1 MSKPR
6 WQTLIGSSAIAI
18 ACASLASGPSYAA
31 SAVAQEAKVVPVQGT
46 ATLRVVHESGNI
58 HEAEGRAVGTLGGTL
73 RLRID
78 IESASRMT
86 ASFVDHLHGG
96 TISGSGSARYTIS
109 GANLKFTGTTNVS
122 HGTGPYAGASG
133 SGIRL
138 EGLLDRL
145 TKSIKM
151 TIHGSMQVK

>member
-1 MSKPR
+1 MTKHR
-6 WQTLIGSSAIAI
+6 WLTLIGSSTMVI
-18 ACASLASGPSYAA
+18 ACASLASGSSYAA
-31 SAVAQEAKVVPVQGT
+31 GAVAHEAKVVPVQGT
-46 ATLRVVHESGNI
+46 ATLRVVHEAGNI

-109 GANLKFTGTTNVS
+109 GASLKFIGTTNVS

-138 EGLLDRL
+138 EGLLNRL
-145 TKSIKM
+145 TKSITM
-151 TIHGSMQVK
+151 TIRGTMQVK